1 MADVA
6 KHDSEGSGERGHC
19 ENRRIEFLVSGD
31 SVGVDDL
38 LEGLEDLIAEEG
50 RGDSDS
56 LGQRLQVDLV
66 RDARA

>member
-1 MADVA
+1 MANVA

-19 ENRRIEFLVSGD
+19 ENGRIELLVSRD
-31 SVGVDDL
+31 SVRVDDL

-56 LGQRLQVDLV
+56 LG
-66 RDARA
+66 